1 MIYICK
7 ESKIDRFLEKY
18 ILDYIDNNSGVKIIG
33 IDFEFNRVNNVR
45 QIALCQINFTI
56 NSKSD
61 IFLFYPPNIDIN
73 IFRKLLISDNIIKIL
88 HGSES
93 LDIPYLYDNII
104 GKADRNKFCKNF
116 FDTRYM
122 CEYYNATNKIING
135 KCRIYDLLLQ
145 MKVITPK
152 RYDDLMKNDKMMGN
166 IWDIFIDVRKLS
178 NELAKYSIY
187 DVLYLP
193 QLYKAFPKNDIYKYI
208 IPGIA
213 NLNFNLRYEKQ
224 LDVLFTNISQHNL
237 TKYMLNQQLNQMLHI
252 SFNEIYIMCFGYLL
266 TNEIFDNLYKIN
278 YFRKF
283 IEVIVKNIL
292 YNVLDSHIKL
302 FKFDFMNTDANTQ
315 FVQFI
320 KTITHMVN
328 ELFIDM

>member
-7 ESKIDRFLEKY
+7 ESKMDRFLEKY
-18 ILDYIDNNSGVKIIG
+18 ILEYIENKGDKIIG
-33 IDFEFNRVNNVR
+33 IDFEFNRVNNIR

-104 GKADRNKFCKNF
+104 TEEFRKDFCKNF

-122 CEYYNATNKIING
+122 CEYYNAINKIVNG
-135 KCRIYDLLLQ
+135 KCKIYDLLLQ
-145 MKVITPK
+145 MKVITQK

-193 QLYKAFPKNDIYKYI
+193 QLYKAFPKTDVYKYI
-208 IPGIA
+208 IPNIA
-213 NLNFNLRYEKQ
+213 NLNFDLRYEKK
-224 LDVLFTNISQHNL
+224 LDILFTNISQYNL
-237 TKYMLNQQLNQMLHI
+237 NKFRFNDLFLDLT
-252 SFNEIYIMCFGYLL
+252 FNEIYIVIFGYLL
-266 TNEIFDNLYKIN
+266 TNDIFDNLYKIN

-283 IEVIVKNIL
+283 IEFIVKNIL
-292 YNVLDSHIKL
+292 YNLLNPQIKL
-302 FKFDFMNTDANTQ
+302 FKLDSINEK
-315 FVQFI
+315 FI
-320 KTITHMVN
+320 NIINGMIN
-328 ELFIDM
+328 ELLISK

>member
-7 ESKIDRFLEKY
+7 ENKLDRFLEKY
-18 ILDYIDNNSGVKIIG
+18 ILDYIDNKSGIKIIG

-61 IFLFYPPNIDIN
+61 IFLFYPPNIDIK

-104 GKADRNKFCKNF
+104 GKEYRRDFCKNF

-122 CEYYNATNKIING
+122 CEYYNATNKVVNG

-145 MKVITPK
+145 MKVITQTK
-152 RYDDLMKNDKMMGN
+152 YDDLMKNDKMMGN

-193 QLYKAFPKNDIYKYI
+193 QLYKAFPNTDIYKYI
-208 IPGIA
+208 IPDIA
-213 NLNFNLRYEKQ
+213 NLNFELRYEKQ

-237 TKYMLNQQLNQMLHI
+237 TKYKLNFELNQRLYL
-252 SFNEIYIMCFGYLL
+252 SFNEMYIIVFGYLL
-266 TNEIFDNLYKIN
+266 TNEMFDNLYKIN

-283 IEVIVKNIL
+283 IEFIVKNIL
-292 YNVLDSHIKL
+292 YNLLDSHIKL
-302 FKFDFMNTDANTQ
+302 FKPDIINKGLY
-315 FVQFI
+315 QFI
-320 KTITHMVN
+320 NIITNMIN
-328 ELFIDM
+328 ELFINE

>member
-7 ESKIDRFLEKY
+7 ETKLDRFLEKY
-18 ILDYIDNNSGVKIIG
+18 ILDYINKKGTKIIG
-33 IDFEFNRVNNVR
+33 IDFEFNRVNNIR
-45 QIALCQINFTI
+45 EIALCQINFTL
-56 NSKSD
+56 NSQSD

-73 IFRKLLISDNIIKIL
+73 IFRKLLITDNIIKIL

-104 GKADRNKFCKNF
+104 GKGDRNKFCNNF

-122 CEYYNATNKIING
+122 CEYYNAENKIVNG
-135 KCRIYDLLLQ
+135 KCKIYDLLLQ
-145 MKVITPK
+145 MKVITNK
-152 RYDDLMKNDKMMGN
+152 RYEELMKNDKMMGN

-193 QLYKAFPKNDIYKYI
+193 QLYLAFPKNDIYKYI
-208 IPGIA
+208 IPHIS

-224 LDVLFTNISQHNL
+224 LDTLFTNISQYNL
-237 TKYMLNQQLNQMLHI
+237 TKYSFNESFNL
-252 SFNEIYIMCFGYLL
+252 SFNEIYIIVFGYLL
-266 TNEIFDNLYKIN
+266 TFDIFDNLYKIN

-283 IEVIVKNIL
+283 IEVIVKNII
-292 YNVLDSHIKL
+292 YNFLDPNIKL
-302 FKFDFMNTDANTQ
+302 FIFDSINDKNNQKFIK
-315 FVQFI
+315 FI
-320 KTITHMVN
+320 KTITTMIK
-328 ELFIDM
+328 ELFIID

>member
-7 ESKIDRFLEKY
+7 ESKMDRFLEKY
-18 ILDYIDNNSGVKIIG
+18 ILDYIDNKSGERIIG

-104 GKADRNKFCKNF
+104 RKEDRKNFCKNF

-122 CEYYNATNKIING
+122 CEYYNATNKVVNG
-135 KCRIYDLLLQ
+135 RCRIYDLLLQ
-145 MKVITPK
+145 MKVITQK
-152 RYDDLMKNDKMMGN
+152 KYDDLMKNDKMMGN

-193 QLYKAFPKNDIYKYI
+193 QLYKAFPSTDIYKYI
-208 IPGIA
+208 IPDIA
-213 NLNFNLRYEKQ
+213 NLNFEIRYEKQ
-224 LDVLFTNISQHNL
+224 LDELFTNISRHNL
-237 TKYMLNQQLNQMLHI
+237 TNLQLNLQLNQSLHL
-252 SFNEIYIMCFGYLL
+252 SFNEIYIIVFGYLL
-266 TNEIFDNLYKIN
+266 TNEMFNNLYKIN

-283 IEVIVKNIL
+283 IEFIVKNIL
-292 YNVLDSHIKL
+292 YNSLDSHIKL
-302 FKFDFMNTDANTQ
+302 FKPDIINKGLY
-315 FVQFI
+315 QFI
-320 KTITHMVN
+320 KTITSMIN
-328 ELFIDM
+328 ELFINE